1 MNDAQSRCDCWGRSK
16 LNQGIKIKVL
26 YTRKNGAA
34 LDVEI
39 ESTVNNR
46 GIGVLKLYG
55 LNTRKQNVV
64 TVKKAK
70 EVIISLLKFLQKK

>member
-1 MNDAQSRCDCWGRSK
+1 M
-16 LNQGIKIKVL
+16 
-26 YTRKNGAA
+26 
-34 LDVEI
+34 DVEI